1 MKPFIPVTIYI
12 PITSN
17 SLMVKKGQRI
27 STVFFFLCLIFIFFV
42 PSAMPTTIIAFRTS
56 NELILAADSLSNR
69 VISGPNSLVCKI
81 TQIKNVF
88 VTFSGRISAEGAIN
102 FSMIDIA
109 RDVFSRAGA
118 IQEKV
123 ALFNTIIKSN
133 LELLVNDDRKNKE
146 WFKKLYNTKDRVI
159 SVVIIAVVTDSNPTF
174 YAYQYVVASS
184 AEQSA
189 RIIEMPVKSILPI
202 KLGDYDVVL
211 GGEYN
216 AFKKDLPESPLPKS
230 FNAIKN
236 IRRWITKEANI
247 VPDKVGLPVDILRIT
262 PSRAEWIQHKKE
274 CQEINEDDLKNSLE

>member
-1 MKPFIPVTIYI
+1 M
-12 PITSN
+12 S
-17 SLMVKKGQRI
+17 
-27 STVFFFLCLIFIFFV
+27 
-42 PSAMPTTIIAFRTS
+42 TTIIAFRTS
-56 NELILAADSLSNR
+56 NELILAADSLNNR
-69 VISGPNSLVCKI
+69 VMSGPTSLVCKI

-109 RDVFSRAGA
+109 RDVFSRVGA

-146 WFKKLYNTKDRVI
+146 WFNKLYNTKDRVI
-159 SVVIIAVVTDSNPTF
+159 SAVIIAVVTDSYPTF
-174 YAYQYVVASS
+174 YTYQYVVASS

-189 RIIEMPVKSILPI
+189 RIIEMPVISILPI
-202 KLGDYDVVL
+202 KLGHYDVVL

-216 AFKKDLPESPLPKS
+216 AFIKDLPDPKSPLPKS

-236 IRRWITKEANI
+236 VRRWITKEANV

-274 CQEINEDDLKNSLE
+274 CQEINEKDLINSLK